1 VFGAGVGEGRG
12 FYFQFLAMNMLK
24 EKGPHPSC
32 AKIAQSTFSTFGGGG
47 TKTQKNG
54 PPKRTVL

>member
-1 VFGAGVGEGRG
+1 VFGAGEGDGCG
-12 FYFQFLAMNMLK
+12 FHFQFSAMNMLK

-32 AKIAQSTFSTFGGGG
+32 AKIAQSTFSTFGGEG

-54 PPKRTVL
+54 PPKRAVL